1 MTTINGQ
8 ITSMQGSITNMQG
21 QMANAVMYD
30 STAHNSV
37 TLGGAGA
44 GHAPVV
50 LSNVANGA
58 LNANSTD
65 AVNGSQLNATNANVT
80 SVTNTVNNINN
91 GSGIK
96 YFHTN
101 STAAD
106 SSATGGNATAIGPV
120 ATASGSSAIATY
132 GGESAL
138 ALGANWYVSDRV
150 LLNAHVSKSTGGG
163 STGASVGAT
172 IGF

>member
-37 TLGGAGA
+37 TLGGVGTST
-44 GHAPVV
+44 PVA
-50 LSNVANGA
+50 LHNVANGT
-58 LNANSTD
+58 LSANSTD